1 MDDDLLDKMS
11 NYIKKINRDK
21 KIKNYYL
28 KKMKDGKGY
37 NAVVIDSVL
46 IKLILSIVFLIYLF
60 IQTNNIV
67 FSIIISISA
76 LIFVLYISYYFKMR
90 KFKKKILDINNDLS
104 KKKIMKE
111 INTFTNYEFILYV
124 KKVLENYYNTSFV
137 EYENDID
144 LIGQIHDKIY
154 AVKCI
159 RIAQDERVTTRD
171 IKSFKYHMSMM
182 GAEEGICV
190 TSSYF
195 VEGIKEEYKDI
206 EFIDFEKLLFILKK
220 VNMYPSKDDIEE
232 IIINK
237 YKENKNKVMSAKN
250 HVFSSEKVFRYLF
263 LGMTLYV
270 LSKSTS
276 FGLYYKIMA
285 IFSLIF
291 GLVSIFYGVIYE
303 MIIKKH
309 IY

>member
-1 MDDDLLDKMS
+1 MNDDLLDKIS
-11 NYIKKINRDK
+11 SYIKKLNRDK

-28 KKMKDGKGY
+28 KKMKGGKGY
-37 NAVVIDSVL
+37 NAVVLDSVL
-46 IKLILSIVFLIYLF
+46 IEFIFSIVLLIYLF

-67 FSIIISISA
+67 FSIIISISMF
-76 LIFVLYISYYFKMR
+76 IFILYISYFFKMQ
-90 KFKKKILDINNDLS
+90 KFTKKIFDINNDLS

-124 KKVLENYYNTSFV
+124 KKTLEKYYNVSFI

-171 IKSFKYHMSMM
+171 IKSLRYHMSMM
-182 GAEEGICV
+182 GVEEGICI

-195 VEGIKEEYKDI
+195 VEGLKEEYKNI
-206 EFIDFEKLLFILKK
+206 KFIDFKKLLSILKE
-220 VNMYPSKDDIEE
+220 VDMYPSKDEIEE
-232 IIINK
+232 IIISK
-237 YKENKNKVMSAKN
+237 YEEDKNKFMNVKT
-250 HVFSSEKVFRYLF
+250 HIFSSEKVFRYLF
-263 LGMTLYV
+263 LSMTLYI
-270 LSKSTS
+270 LSKTTS
-276 FGLYYKIMA
+276 FGLYYRIMA
-285 IFSLIF
+285 IFSLAF
-291 GLVSIFYGVIYE
+291 GLISIFYGVIYE
-303 MIIKKH
+303 MIIKKY